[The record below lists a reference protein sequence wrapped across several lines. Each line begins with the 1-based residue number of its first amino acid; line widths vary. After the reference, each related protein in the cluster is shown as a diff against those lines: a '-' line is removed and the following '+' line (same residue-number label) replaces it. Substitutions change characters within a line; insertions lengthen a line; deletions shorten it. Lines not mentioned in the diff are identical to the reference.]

1 MIDLYTSDTSNG
13 QRAAIMLEECG
24 LEYTVRKFDLMQG
37 EHRNPEFLNVNP
49 AGTIPAI
56 VDHDG
61 PGGNALALA
70 QSGAILLYLAMKTGR
85 FFPIDP
91 ALRAEAFQWF
101 MQATTDCAPA
111 SGVIFQVSRLVPEK
125 SAANVAFFE
134 ERLRKFLRVV
144 DTRLHGRAHL
154 AGEVSIADFAL
165 YPVTAVRRELI
176 EADSG
181 FVNLQRWMATIGARP
196 AVERGMRAAA

>member
-37 EHRNPEFLNVNP
+37 EHRNPVFLNVNP

-61 PGGNALALA
+61 PGGNPLALA
-70 QSGAILLYLAMKTGR
+70 QSGAILLYLAMKTGS

-111 SGVIFQVSRLVPEK
+111 SGMIFQLSRLAPEK
-125 SAANVAFFE
+125 SPANVAFLE

-144 DTRLHGRAHL
+144 DTRLAGRAHL
-154 AGEVSIADFAL
+154 AGEVSIADLAL
-165 YPVTAVRRELI
+165 YPVTAARRELI
-176 EADSG
+176 EADVG
-181 FVNLQRWMATIGARP
+181 FVNLKRWMTTIGDRP
-196 AVERGMRAAA
+196 AVVRGMRAAA

>member
-13 QRAAIMLEECG
+13 QRVAIMLEECG
-24 LEYTVRKFDLMQG
+24 LEYAVRKFDLMQG

-61 PGGNALALA
+61 PGGNPLALA
-70 QSGAILLYLAMKTGR
+70 QSGAILLYLAMKTGS

-111 SGVIFQVSRLVPEK
+111 SGMIFQLSRLAPEK
-125 SAANVAFFE
+125 SPANVAFLE

-144 DTRLHGRAHL
+144 DTRLAGRAHL
-154 AGEVSIADFAL
+154 AGEVSIADLAL
-165 YPVTAVRRELI
+165 YPVTAARRELI
-176 EADSG
+176 EGDAG
-181 FVNLQRWMATIGARP
+181 FVNLKRWMTTIGDRP
-196 AVERGMRAAA
+196 AVVRGMRAAA

>member
-24 LEYTVRKFDLMQG
+24 LEYTVRKFDLMQA

-61 PGGNALALA
+61 PGGNPLALA
-70 QSGAILLYLAMKTGR
+70 QSGAILLYLAMKTGS

-111 SGVIFQVSRLVPEK
+111 SGMIFQLSRLAPEK
-125 SAANVAFFE
+125 SPANVAFLE

-144 DTRLHGRAHL
+144 DTRLAGRAHL
-154 AGEVSIADFAL
+154 AGEVSIADLAL
-165 YPVTAVRRELI
+165 YPVTAARRELI
-176 EADSG
+176 EGDAG
-181 FVNLQRWMATIGARP
+181 FVNLKRWMTTIGDRP
-196 AVERGMRAAA
+196 AIVRGMRAVT